1 LFSSSAR
8 RHAHSEYAV
17 QQANGADVPCAGG
30 APRSGVIL
38 VAAPGGGRGPQV
50 GPRLIGE
57 PSYGMKAEQMT
68 RHWELI
74 EAFADAKRRN
84 PAIIELV
91 GAINAGDLRRAQVS
105 PDAKAALIAGLSHQ
119 NAKIRWW
126 CLQLMDHLADESYLE
141 PMLSKL
147 SDPVAKVRRHAVHAL
162 SCAACKPNRQA
173 LAIDIE
179 EALRHTLET
188 DPDVKVR
195 EEARQGLERLGVS
208 LQ

>member
-1 LFSSSAR
+1 VSRDPL
-8 RHAHSEYAV
+8 
-17 QQANGADVPCAGG
+17 
-30 APRSGVIL
+30 
-38 VAAPGGGRGPQV
+38 
-50 GPRLIGE
+50 
-57 PSYGMKAEQMT
+57 YGMKADQMT

-74 EAFADAKRRN
+74 EAFADARRRN

-91 GAINAGDLRRAQVS
+91 GAINASDLRRVKVS
-105 PDAKAALIAGLSHQ
+105 RDAKAALIAGLSHQ

-126 CLQLMDHLADESYLE
+126 CLQLIDHLADASYLE
-141 PMLSKL
+141 PILSKL

-179 EALRHTLET
+179 ESLRRILET

-195 EEARQGLERLGVS
+195 EEARRGLGRLGVS
-208 LQ
+208 LV